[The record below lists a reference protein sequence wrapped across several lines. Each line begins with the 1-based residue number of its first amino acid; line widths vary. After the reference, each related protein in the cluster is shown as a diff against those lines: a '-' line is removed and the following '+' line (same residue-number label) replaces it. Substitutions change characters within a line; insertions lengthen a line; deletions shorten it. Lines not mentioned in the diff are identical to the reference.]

1 MIVLYLVI
9 FGVITSLRHHNFQ
22 TQTWDLAAFDQSF
35 WNAAH
40 GRGLVNNL
48 EQVRN
53 HLGLHMSPLLFA
65 LVPGYALFDSPYFLL
80 IIQTLALA
88 IGAWPLYLL
97 AQKVLGKN
105 GPWALLIAGAYL
117 LYPGLQWT
125 NMYDFHEAAFFVP
138 LLLSAIYFLEVKK
151 WGWATLF
158 LILSAGVKE
167 DAILMVIFVGIYLIV
182 RRATYSEPRRT
193 KDGSLSSW
201 WTTERK
207 IGITTVILAL
217 IYFILAVKIIMPAL
231 GGGVLRFDRYANLG
245 ATPAAIIS
253 NVAAN
258 PLLLFKTIIT
268 GPKLAYVFWLFL
280 PMAFLPIL
288 SWRALILIVPGLL
301 ENLLTNYQ
309 FQFSGLYHYDAIL
322 IPGIFLGTI
331 YGLQTVLNRWPAKE
345 KLVKAVLAGGIA
357 LAFVLRSPISP
368 LSFPIQYLK
377 STPQWE
383 AYRQLVK
390 LVPDGISVA
399 ANTHLVPHL
408 THREHVHAIGSETSL
423 ADMVI
428 VDAAD
433 LFGFDTPENM
443 QAYID
448 NYMKTGLYT
457 IKVFDNRYVIL
468 LNNRFK
474 LVPNN

>member
-1 MIVLYLVI
+1 LWGMIIAYLVI
-9 FGVITSLRHHNFQ
+9 FGVVTSLRHYSFQ

-48 EQVRN
+48 EQVHN

-65 LVPGYALFDSPYFLL
+65 LVPGYALFNSPYFLL

-97 AQKVLGKN
+97 AQKVLGKK

-125 NMYDFHEAAFFVP
+125 NMYDFHEVALFVP
-138 LLLSAIYFLEVKK
+138 LMLSAIYFLEAKK

-167 DAILMVIFVGIYLIV
+167 DAILVVIFAGLYLMV
-182 RRATYSEPRRT
+182 RKA
-193 KDGSLSSW
+193 G
-201 WTTERK
+201 RK
-207 IGITTVILAL
+207 MGITTAILAL
-217 IYFILAVKIIMPAL
+217 IYFIIAVKLIMPSL
-231 GGGVLRFDRYANLG
+231 GGGVLRFDRYADLG
-245 ATPAAIIS
+245 ATPAAIIG
-253 NVAAN
+253 NVATN

-268 GPKLAYVFWLFL
+268 GPKLAYIFWLFL
-280 PMAFLPIL
+280 PVAFLPFF
-288 SWRALILIVPGLL
+288 SWRAWFLIIPGLF
-301 ENLLTNYQ
+301 ENLLTNYK

-322 IPGIFLGTI
+322 IPGIFLGAI
-331 YGLQTVLNRWPAKE
+331 YGLQTVLTRWPARE
-345 KLVKAVLAGGIA
+345 KMVKIIFVGGVA
-357 LAFVLRSPISP
+357 LAFMLRSPINP
-368 LSFPIQYLK
+368 FNFPIQYFK
-377 STPQWE
+377 STPQQE

-408 THREHVHAIGSETSL
+408 THREHVYAIGSEKIL
-423 ADMVI
+423 PDMVI

-433 LFGFDTPENM
+433 LFGFNSPEDM

-448 NYMKTGLYT
+448 NYVKTGLYT
-457 IKVFDNRYVIL
+457 AKVFDNRYVIL
-468 LNNRFK
+468 LQNRFR
-474 LVPNN
+474 LVSG